1 MSTQLEL
8 KVSEINEIKPAMIA
22 GDARVEKKFITMYNS
37 IWGNDMGMQVY
48 EKEKF
53 NFNKIIREK
62 PELSTCTPISLF
74 GCFLDIAVNGLS
86 LDPTGRPHCYL
97 LSRNTKTGYKDP
109 KTGKDIYEKRAYL
122 SITGYGELVMRQRAG
137 QVRYVDNPVVC
148 YEGDTFSPGLVDGV
162 KTVTY
167 KAACPRK
174 SNKVIG
180 GFIRI
185 VRADGTVDWN
195 WMMEG
200 DIDRLRIFSERNNT
214 RFDPKTQQMVGKAN
228 SLYTSNNG
236 GIDPGFLESKLIK
249 HAFDSYPKVRTGRFT
264 VFETQEEPQEID
276 YGIVPDESGADGTFQ
291 QQPEQRQDKEPI
303 PVQAAEEV
311 PFGEENTPQAET
323 VKVNVTDEDENVGF

>member
-1 MSTQLEL
+1 MSNQIQI
-8 KVSEINEIKPAMIA
+8 KVSELKQLNPLLIA
-22 GDARVEKKFITMYNS
+22 EDSKVEQKFVAMYNA
-37 IWGNDMGMQVY
+37 IWGTDQGTQIY

-53 NFNKIIREK
+53 NFRKILQDK
-62 PELSTCTPISLF
+62 PELQKCTQLSLF

-86 LDPTGRPHCYL
+86 LDPTGRPHCYIL
-97 LSRNTKTGYKDP
+97 PRSTKTGYKDDA
-109 KTGKDIYEKRAYL
+109 GNDIYEQRSYL

-148 YEGDTFSPGLVDGV
+148 YEGDVFSPVLIEGK

-185 VRADGTVDWN
+185 VRADGTVDWS

-200 DIDRLRIFSERNNT
+200 DIERLKAYSYKNNQRWNPQT
-214 RFDPKTQQMVGKAN
+214 HQKEGKAN
-228 SLYTSNNG
+228 ALYTSNDG

-249 HAFDSYPKVRTGRFT
+249 HAFDGYPKVRTGKFT
-264 VFETQEEPQEID
+264 VFETQEETQDID
-276 YGIVPDESGADGTFQ
+276 YGLDEGT
-291 QQPEQRQDKEPI
+291 PEAVNEKGKSDTPEHGFGDCEEKPTIKPVTSTLSQEDKE
-303 PVQAAEEV
+303 A
-311 PFGEENTPQAET
+311 
-323 VKVNVTDEDENVGF
+323 GF

>member
-1 MSTQLEL
+1 
-8 KVSEINEIKPAMIA
+8 
-22 GDARVEKKFITMYNS
+22 MYNA
-37 IWGNDMGMQVY
+37 IWGTSQGAQIY

-53 NFNKIIREK
+53 NFRKILQDK
-62 PELSTCTPISLF
+62 PELQRCSPLSLY

-86 LDPTGRPHCYL
+86 LDPTGRPHCYIL
-97 LSRNTKTGYKDP
+97 PRSTKTGYKDNN
-109 KTGKDIYEKRAYL
+109 GNDIYELRAYL

-167 KAACPRK
+167 QAACPRK

-185 VRADGTVDWN
+185 VRADGTVDWH

-200 DIDRLRIFSERNNT
+200 DIKRLEAYSYKNNQRWNPQT
-214 RFDPKTQQMVGKAN
+214 RQKEGKAN
-228 SLYTSNNG
+228 ALYTSNEG

-249 HAFDSYPKVRTGRFT
+249 HAFDGYPKVRTGKFT
-264 VFETQEEPQEID
+264 VFETQEEPQDID
-276 YGIVPDESGADGTFQ
+276 YGLEQTTVIQPNQPG
-291 QQPEQRQDKEPI
+291 QQP
-303 PVQAAEEV
+303 QALQPQSENPLQE
-311 PFGEENTPQAET
+311 FGEQPQAEPVPASGIT
-323 VKVNVTDEDENVGF
+323 TPISQEDEDAGF

>member
-1 MSTQLEL
+1 MSNQIQIKVTEL
-8 KVSEINEIKPAMIA
+8 NKLNPLMIA
-22 GDARVEKKFITMYNS
+22 EDGRVEQKFILMYNS
-37 IWGNDMGMQVY
+37 IWGTDKGPQVY

-53 NFNKIIREK
+53 NFRKILQDK
-62 PELSTCTPISLF
+62 PALQNCSQLSLF

-86 LDPTGRPHCYL
+86 LDPTGRPHCYIL
-97 LSRNTKTGYKDP
+97 PRSTKTGYKDQN
-109 KTGKDIYEKRAYL
+109 GNDIYEQRAYL

-148 YEGDTFSPGLVDGV
+148 YEGDTFCPGLIDCV

-185 VRADGTVDWN
+185 VRADGTTDWS

-200 DIDRLRIFSERNNT
+200 DIERLKQYSFKNNQRYNPNT
-214 RFDPKTQQMVGKAN
+214 HQREGKAN
-228 SLYTSNNG
+228 DLYTSNEG

-249 HAFDSYPKVRTGRFT
+249 HAFDGYPKVRTGKFT
-264 VFETQEEPQEID
+264 VLETQEEPQDID
-276 YGIVPDESGADGTFQ
+276 YGLDEDQQLKVLQQSGTMNQIQG
-291 QQPEQRQDKEPI
+291 
-303 PVQAAEEV
+303 
-311 PFGEENTPQAET
+311 FGEPA
-323 VKVNVTDEDENVGF
+323 VVADSKVVQPTISKEDEEAGF